1 MPMIS
6 AGVQDAINDQINH
19 EFFAAYI
26 YLSMS
31 AYFESTNLPGFAAW
45 MRHQATEEITHGM
58 KLFDFIN
65 DRGGRVVLKAIDAP
79 PTDFKSPL
87 EVFEQAL
94 KHEQKVTGMISAL
107 YEKAAAAN
115 DFAAQVALQWFITE
129 QVEEEKTAD
138 LIVEQLKM
146 IGNDRPALLMLDR
159 EMGARKAEGEGGE
172 H

>member
-1 MPMIS
+1 MIS
-6 AGVQDAINDQINH
+6 QGVQDAINEQIKH
-19 EFFAAYI
+19 EFYSAYV

-31 AYFESTNLPGFAAW
+31 GYFESANLPGFANW
-45 MRHQATEEITHGM
+45 MKMQAQEEVVHAM

-65 DRGGRVVLKAIDAP
+65 DRGGRVLLQPIDGP
-79 PTDFKSPL
+79 PTEFKSPL

-94 KHEQKVTGMISAL
+94 KHEQSVTKMINSL
-107 YEKAAAAN
+107 YETADKAH
-115 DFAAQVALQWFITE
+115 DFATQVALQWFITE

-159 EMGARKAEGEGGE
+159 ELGSRPTEGGSGDA
-172 H
+172 